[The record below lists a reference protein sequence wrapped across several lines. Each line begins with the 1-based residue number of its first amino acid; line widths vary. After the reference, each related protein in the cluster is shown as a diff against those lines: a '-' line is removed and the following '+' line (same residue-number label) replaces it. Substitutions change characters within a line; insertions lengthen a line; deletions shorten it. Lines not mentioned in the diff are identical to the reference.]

1 MASCSLGLE
10 GANVLQC
17 ASQAA
22 VIAQEVKNLAELEI
36 ARGLDLHK
44 ALVRRRNLGDLF
56 RGKGGGDIRECLVG
70 SAMNNIL
77 MSFQDN

>member
-1 MASCSLGLE
+1 MTSCSLGLE
-10 GANVLQC
+10 GADILQR

-22 VIAQEVKNLAELEI
+22 VIAQEVEDLAELEI
-36 ARGLDLHK
+36 PRGLDLHK

-56 RGKGGGDIRECLVG
+56 RGKGGGDVRECLVG
-70 SAMNNIL
+70 SALNNIM